1 MYTIIAC
8 IGKNNELGLN
18 NKLIW
23 HIKED
28 LEFFKLVTYN
38 HYIFY
43 YSLEFLLIMRYLL
56 INNYKKA
63 LVNDNSIVTNKL
75 LH

>member
-28 LEFFKLVTYN
+28 LEFFKLVTY
-38 HYIFY
+38 
-43 YSLEFLLIMRYLL
+43 SRM
-56 INNYKKA
+56 INIIIIY
-63 LVNDNSIVTNKL
+63 
-75 LH
+75 